1 MYPDFNK
8 TFLYNYFKSRLIFR
22 QILNCNFRRYGYCY
36 SIDCCINIIYYFGMK
51 LKTCF
56 ADMLMF
62 IVAKIQ
68 KFDTLKI
75 SKFYKFHFLRF

>member
-1 MYPDFNK
+1 
-8 TFLYNYFKSRLIFR
+8 
-22 QILNCNFRRYGYCY
+22 
-36 SIDCCINIIYYFGMK
+36 MK

-68 KFDTLKI
+68 IIDTLKI
-75 SKFYKFHFLRF
+75 SKFYLFHFLRFKVLQCMVLGAALDVCVFLLPEQYLTDRLNNYC